1 MSIAVIGGWYEEGAL
16 QSMKKMACKTFCSLL
31 HSRHSFKV
39 KKAAPGAGAAYNTV
53 SGFLRW
59 APELQE
65 CSHQL
70 IESRINRIHADPDPN
85 TVARVFIHPAVVGFA
100 VVSPVH
106 VPGNNAF
113 LVMPIGFQVA
123 SLFKSGV
130 ML

>member
-1 MSIAVIGGWYEEGAL
+1 MPRARRHFRHPGRVRHGFTANCEFCEGE
-16 QSMKKMACKTFCSLL
+16 
-31 HSRHSFKV
+31 

-59 APELQE
+59 APELRE

-70 IESRINRIHADPDPN
+70 IESRIDRIHADPDPN
-85 TVARVFIHPAVVGFA
+85 TVAGVFIHSAVVDFTL
-100 VVSPVH
+100 VTPVD

-113 LVMPIGFQVA
+113 LIVPNSLQVA
-123 SLFKSGV
+123 SLFENGV